1 MDSPELEIVKRTAAL
16 ARLEITDAEARA
28 LAPQF
33 ARILAQFE
41 VLTSVDVEGV
51 EPMTGATRLS
61 DVTRVDEPRASLP
74 RAATLAN
81 APDPRDGF
89 YGVPKTIGGGS

>member
-1 MDSPELEIVKRTAAL
+1 MDSPELELVKRTAAL
-16 ARLEITDAEARA
+16 ARLEITDDEART

-33 ARILAQFE
+33 ARILEQFQAL
-41 VLTSVDVEGV
+41 VDVDVEGV

-61 DVTRVDEPRASLP
+61 DVTRADEPRPSLA
-74 RAATLAN
+74 RDAALAN